1 MIKFNMAQ
9 EQDIKTILKGKT
21 KGYLNLKNGLYVFF
35 GDGTYF
41 KLRDKYETDKN
52 VLITAEILAQ

>member
-1 MIKFNMAQ
+1 MGLK
-9 EQDIKTILKGKT
+9 QDIRTILRGRT
-21 KGYLNLKNGLYVFF
+21 KGYLNVKNGLYVFF

-41 KLRDKYETDKN
+41 KLRDNYETDKN